1 MNFFVGARMHAC
13 IAAFSSGVPT
23 VPMAYSRKFTGLFTE
38 TLGYN
43 CLCDMREQD
52 EDLICE
58 NVLSFCKDRNHLKKI
73 TKQINETI
81 VVKRKNQLLNSLN
94 TIFYDN

>member
-1 MNFFVGARMHAC
+1 
-13 IAAFSSGVPT
+13 
-23 VPMAYSRKFTGLFTE
+23 
-38 TLGYN
+38 
-43 CLCDMREQD
+43 MREQD

-73 TKQINETI
+73 AKQINETI